1 MSAPSTCASTCRA
14 LGLESFVKTSGGKG
28 LHVVVPIRPKA
39 SWDEAKGF
47 AAGVAAAMTK
57 ASPAL
62 YTDTMAKRA
71 RTGRIFIDY
80 LRNGRGATAVAA
92 FSTRARSGA
101 PVSTPVSWD
110 ELPSI
115 RSGNQYRVGNLAA
128 RLPNLIINIW
138 TNFEMIAKWFRFQ
151 EAQAVTLWSRL
162 INFAMIVGISARSS
176 RARKPRGPGLG
187 QAVAGLAVKEDAPLR
202 RLERSNAA
210 SQKARDDTGERISR
224 A

>member
-1 MSAPSTCASTCRA
+1 MRA

-28 LHVVVPIRPKA
+28 LHVVVPIEPKA
-39 SWDEAKGF
+39 SWDEAKAF

-57 ASPAL
+57 ANPRR

-92 FSTRARSGA
+92 FSTRARAGA

-128 RLPNLIINIW
+128 RLSHINRDPW
-138 TNFEMIAKWFRFQ
+138 DGFDRLDQMLPSATKAK
-151 EAQAVTLWSRL
+151 
-162 INFAMIVGISARSS
+162 
-176 RARKPRGPGLG
+176 RKR
-187 QAVAGLAVKEDAPLR
+187 
-202 RLERSNAA
+202 
-210 SQKARDDTGERISR
+210 
-224 A
+224 